1 MNNNIVKEIDIVR
14 EFDEGIVIDDNNNN
28 IQKEQEAKEEIIEK
42 KEEEHNIKTMRIM
55 PLKKTKIEW
64 LPRFQ
69 PYEGF
74 FLFLDDRLFPQVKW
88 EDKEPTKVE
97 LSIKVCE

>member
-1 MNNNIVKEIDIVR
+1 MEEKITAWIARDINGFLSLVPDSR
-14 EFDEGIVIDDNNNN
+14 
-28 IQKEQEAKEEIIEK
+28 A
-42 KEEEHNIKTMRIM
+42 
-55 PLKKTKIEW
+55 PLRKTKTEW

-74 FLFLDDRLFPQVKW
+74 YLFLDDRLFPQVKW

>member
-1 MNNNIVKEIDIVR
+1 MEEKITAWVARDIN
-14 EFDEGIVIDDNNNN
+14 GILSLVSDSR
-28 IQKEQEAKEEIIEK
+28 A
-42 KEEEHNIKTMRIM
+42 

-74 FLFLDDRLFPQVKW
+74 FLFLDDRLFSQVKW
-88 EDKEPTKVE
+88 EDEKPTKVE
-97 LSIKVCE
+97 LTIKVCE